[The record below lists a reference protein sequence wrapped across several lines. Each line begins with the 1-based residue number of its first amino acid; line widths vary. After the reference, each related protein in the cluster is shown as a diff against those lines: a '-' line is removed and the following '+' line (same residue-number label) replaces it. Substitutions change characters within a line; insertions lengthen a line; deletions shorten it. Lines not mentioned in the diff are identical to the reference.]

1 MNLRAFIGSSS
12 ESLNIANAIK
22 RSLHGEIDCTVWTD
36 RFFKLSRTTIETL
49 STEVDNF
56 DVGILVFGEDDA
68 LSSQG
73 TSFSV
78 TRDNVLFEYGLFCGR
93 LGAPNGRVSRSQ
105 GNYGVLGTREGRA
118 TDHAAIILNTNT
130 LSFSEPPH
138 IRSQR

>member
-78 TRDNVLFEYGLFCGR
+78 TRDNVLFELWAVLRTAGGR
-93 LGAPNGRVSRSQ
+93 QTEEFPDLKEITAFL
-105 GNYGVLGTREGRA
+105 VLVKDEPPT
-118 TDHAAIILNTNT
+118 TPPSSNT